1 MSNAD
6 FNKVFSRRLRL
17 YMAEYNMTQ
26 AELAKRLGVGAT
38 SVYNWYN
45 GVKTPRMDKVDK
57 MCEIFHCKRSDLIE
71 DKPAAVPSSGGRAES
86 NGFSADKPL
95 HQDADNGINGD
106 KPLHQDES
114 KGFYDTD
121 RLLAEVRKYGTD
133 TPEQRA
139 ALSAAL
145 NSLSLPPEKL
155 ELIRQVLR
163 MDPDQAAAFLPL
175 ARSIVK
181 TP

>member
-1 MSNAD
+1 MTNKD
-6 FNKVFSRRLRL
+6 FNEVFSKRLRL

-26 AELAKRLGVGAT
+26 ADLAKRLKVGTT

-71 DKPAAVPSSGGRAES
+71 DKPAASAPSG
-86 NGFSADKPL
+86 
-95 HQDADNGINGD
+95 DAALGEGD
-106 KPLHQDES
+106 IAKIFEQ
-114 KGFYDTD
+114 
-121 RLLAEVRKYGTD
+121 YGTD
-133 TPEQRA
+133 TVEQRA

-155 ELIRQVLR
+155 ELMRQVLQ

-175 ARSIVK
+175 AKSIVK